1 MLIMPVNL
9 AQAVLLP
16 LAIGII
22 AGLRSL
28 TAPAAVSWAARL
40 QWLNLTQTGLSFLGH
55 ALTQFLLTV
64 LAIGELITDKLPTTP
79 SRTVPIAFGTRI
91 ITGGLS
97 GGAIGASAD
106 ALGLGLAFG
115 VFGAIIGT
123 LGGRAFRAK
132 MAAAFRSD
140 LPAALLEDAIAIGG
154 AILVLAA
161 LP

>member
-1 MLIMPVNL
+1 MPVNL

-22 AGLRSL
+22 AGLRSF
-28 TAPAAVSWAARL
+28 TAPTAVSWAARF
-40 QWLNLTQTGLSFLGH
+40 QWLNLTQTGVGFLAH
-55 ALTQFLLTV
+55 ALAQFVLTV
-64 LAIGELITDKLPTTP
+64 LAIGELITDKLPATP

-91 ITGGLS
+91 VTGGLS
-97 GGAIGASAD
+97 GGAIGGAAD

-115 VFGAIIGT
+115 VLGAVIGT

-132 MAAAFRSD
+132 LAALFRSD
-140 LPAALLEDAIAIGG
+140 PPAALIEDVVAIGG
-154 AILVLAA
+154 AILIVAA